1 MTSISKLYFRFQH
14 NNTAARVRRINVFFL
29 YIPLKNNIYEAHYC
43 VHSGP
48 QYALKHLRIKCPF
61 LVLIL
66 SLKVV
71 ENPIKQEESEDTKG
85 VIRCRKSKDRHHNG
99 YKDKQRSTKYYTENE
114 RSSNTHLTKSRG
126 RTHVLRKG

>member
-1 MTSISKLYFRFQH
+1 LTSIFKLYFRFQH

-99 YKDKQRSTKYYTENE
+99 YKDKQRSTKYYTEN
-114 RSSNTHLTKSRG
+114 
-126 RTHVLRKG
+126 